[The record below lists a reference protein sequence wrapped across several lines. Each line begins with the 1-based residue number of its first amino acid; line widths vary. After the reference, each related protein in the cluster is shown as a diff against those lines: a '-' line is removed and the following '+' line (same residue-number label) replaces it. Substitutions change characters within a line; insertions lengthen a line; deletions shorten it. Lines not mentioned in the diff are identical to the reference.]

1 MTELPTLELMV
12 VLGARP
18 NAVGLVTTTVR
29 PVTARTARMLS
40 ERRFICSPRPPVS
53 LKGASLLDGA

>member
-18 NAVGLVTTTVR
+18 NAVGLVTTTLS

-40 ERRFICSPRPPVS
+40 ECRFISFPPTARSP
-53 LKGASLLDGA
+53 